1 MGGGGYS
8 SVGYC
13 TKLLRE
19 GPTTTS
25 KGKGKVTTG
34 ARELLPLSGFILIDS
49 LLVSLPWINISCN
62 KLEAALAA
70 ATSNPLGRAAGLC
83 PCSAPS
89 SGLASPLGASLCPD
103 PGTPNAPGVGT
114 TCTSAPALRP
124 ALFHPSGEAQAQSTK
139 RKETS
144 VELCKASRPRGE
156 GSAAAAWRHSWHPCL
171 QLSPGNAAVPAVPA
185 VPTTPTAERRG
196 HLPREQKGTEEFSF
210 GHHYAAVEAPSS
222 FLGCL
227 GSG

>member
-25 KGKGKVTTG
+25 KGKGKVKTG

-89 SGLASPLGASLCPD
+89 SGLASPLGALLCPD

-124 ALFHPSGEAQAQSTK
+124 ALFHLRERPK
-139 RKETS
+139 
-144 VELCKASRPRGE
+144 LKAPRGRKP
-156 GSAAAAWRHSWHPCL
+156 AWSCARQAGQGVKAPQQQRGGTPGTPACSSPQGTPPC
-171 QLSPGNAAVPAVPA
+171 QPCQPPPRRRGGDTSPGNRRELRNSLLVTTTLLWKLLPPSWAA
-185 VPTTPTAERRG
+185 
-196 HLPREQKGTEEFSF
+196 
-210 GHHYAAVEAPSS
+210 
-222 FLGCL
+222 
-227 GSG
+227 